1 MRLGLV
7 PGKPSAPCTP
17 SLPRL
22 VSSHQRCSC
31 QPVIT
36 LGAPPPS
43 PPYFQTNHAASS
55 ATTPSTH
62 APALS
67 NTSAP
72 ALSVA
77 MWMYNNPYFLPA
89 LRIAIEPLTFLFL
102 TLGFKSWSCT
112 GKPSSSHGNNLRS
125 ETTLKDCSPLVTMHV
140 PHASSP
146 ATSCKA

>member
-1 MRLGLV
+1 MFQASPQPR
-7 PGKPSAPCTP
+7 AH
-17 SLPRL
+17 LPFL
-22 VSSHQRCSC
+22 VSCPH
-31 QPVIT
+31 IT
-36 LGAPPPS
+36 AAAASPSSLSVLPPHPPPH
-43 PPYFQTNHAASS
+43 FQTNHAASS

-67 NTSAP
+67 NASAP

-112 GKPSSSHGNNLRS
+112 GKPSSSHGNNFRG
-125 ETTLKDCSPLVTMHV
+125 ETTLKDCSPLITTHV

-146 ATSCKA
+146 ATSRKA